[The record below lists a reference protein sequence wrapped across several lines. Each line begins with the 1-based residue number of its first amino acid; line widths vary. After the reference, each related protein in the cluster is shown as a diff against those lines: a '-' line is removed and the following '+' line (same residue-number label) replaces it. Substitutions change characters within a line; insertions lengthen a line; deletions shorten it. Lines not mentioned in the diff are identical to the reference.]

1 MQKFEVC
8 AMKCQRCGKELNNS
22 MRCNFCGFDNLEKDS
37 VREMS
42 NAEKN
47 FYNGGV
53 TIDVDSDGKNNKD
66 SHSDYERTSYT
77 QSNFINFGGT
87 NIFFDLLLKFFN
99 GLFSGNILAKIIAM
113 ALFIVFLAFM
123 FFVALPIFF
132 AALAVGVIVLIVV
145 PRIKNKF
152 FGRRF

>member
-1 MQKFEVC
+1 MR
-8 AMKCQRCGKELNNS
+8 CQRCGKELNNS
-22 MRCNFCGFDNLEKDS
+22 ARCSFCGFDNLEDDS

-53 TIDVDSDGKNNKD
+53 TIDVDSDGKGYKERRSD
-66 SHSDYERTSYT
+66 SERTSYG
-77 QSNFINFGGT
+77 QSTFINFGGT
-87 NIFFDLLLKFFN
+87 NFFSDILLKFVH
-99 GLFSGNILAKIIAM
+99 GLFSGNIFARIIAGVLFLLTM
-113 ALFIVFLAFM
+113 AFV

-132 AALAVGVIVLIVV
+132 VVLAVVIIALVIV
-145 PRIKNKF
+145 PRIKHKF